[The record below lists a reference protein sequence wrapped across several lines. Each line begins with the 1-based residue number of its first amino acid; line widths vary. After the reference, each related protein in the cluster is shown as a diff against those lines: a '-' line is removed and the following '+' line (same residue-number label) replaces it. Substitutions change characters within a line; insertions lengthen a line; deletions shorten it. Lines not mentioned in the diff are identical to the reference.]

1 MWGWIKRKGNRPMSE
16 NKPDWDKI
24 TEGKIRHGIAV
35 EAFSKG
41 MELNA
46 DNMRT
51 MERWVQFVIHGY
63 DGIKEK
69 LDAHKETMSGQETI
83 DKVKDTF
90 DGEEVDTDKYI
101 TDAIEKAAVGLDR
114 KNKNIVM
121 ARLRDGKINTE
132 NLQACLDRIEVLKKG

>member
-1 MWGWIKRKGNRPMSE
+1 MSE

-69 LDAHKETMSGQETI
+69 LDAHKETMSEQETI

-101 TDAIEKAAVGLDR
+101 ADAIEKASVGLDR

>member
-1 MWGWIKRKGNRPMSE
+1 MSE
-16 NKPDWDKI
+16 KKPDWDKI

>member
-1 MWGWIKRKGNRPMSE
+1 MSE
-16 NKPDWDKI
+16 KKPDWDKI

-46 DNMRT
+46 NNMRT

-69 LDAHKETMSGQETI
+69 LDAHKETMSEQETI

-101 TDAIEKAAVGLDR
+101 TDAIEKASVGLDR

>member
-1 MWGWIKRKGNRPMSE
+1 MSE
-16 NKPDWDKI
+16 KKPDWDKI

-51 MERWVQFVIHGY
+51 MEKWVQFVIHGY
-63 DGIKEK
+63 DGIKER
-69 LDAHKETMSGQETI
+69 LDAHKETMSEQQTI

>member
-1 MWGWIKRKGNRPMSE
+1 MSE
-16 NKPDWDKI
+16 KKPDWDKI

-69 LDAHKETMSGQETI
+69 LDAHKETMSEQQTI

>member
-1 MWGWIKRKGNRPMSE
+1 MSE

>member
-1 MWGWIKRKGNRPMSE
+1 MSE
-16 NKPDWDKI
+16 KKPDWDKI

-46 DNMRT
+46 KNMKT

-63 DGIKEK
+63 DGIKDI
-69 LDAHKETMSGQETI
+69 LDDHKTRAMSNGQIVE
-83 DKVKDTF
+83 KVKDTF

-101 TDAIEKAAVGLDR
+101 ADTIEKAAVGLDR

-121 ARLRDGKINTE
+121 ARLRDGKINID

>member
-1 MWGWIKRKGNRPMSE
+1 MSE

-63 DGIKEK
+63 DGIKER
-69 LDAHKETMSGQETI
+69 LDAHKETMSEQQTI

-101 TDAIEKAAVGLDR
+101 TDAIEKASVGLDR

>member
-1 MWGWIKRKGNRPMSE
+1 MSE
-16 NKPDWDKI
+16 KKPDWDKI

-63 DGIKEK
+63 DGIKER
-69 LDAHKETMSGQETI
+69 LDAHKETMSEQQTI

-101 TDAIEKAAVGLDR
+101 TDAIEKASVGLDR

>member
-1 MWGWIKRKGNRPMSE
+1 MKMSE
-16 NKPDWDKI
+16 KKPDWDKI

>member
-1 MWGWIKRKGNRPMSE
+1 MEEPMSE
-16 NKPDWDKI
+16 KKPDWDKI

-69 LDAHKETMSGQETI
+69 LDAHKETMSEQETI

>member
-1 MWGWIKRKGNRPMSE
+1 MSE
-16 NKPDWDKI
+16 KKPDWDKI

-51 MERWVQFVIHGY
+51 MEKWVQFVIHGY

-69 LDAHKETMSGQETI
+69 LDAHQQTMSEQATI

-101 TDAIEKAAVGLDR
+101 ADTIEKAAVGLDR

>member
-1 MWGWIKRKGNRPMSE
+1 MSE

-69 LDAHKETMSGQETI
+69 LDAHKETMSEQETI

-101 TDAIEKAAVGLDR
+101 TDAIEKASVGLDR

-121 ARLRDGKINTE
+121 ARLRDGKINTD

>member
-1 MWGWIKRKGNRPMSE
+1 MKMSE
-16 NKPDWDKI
+16 KKPDWDKI

-63 DGIKEK
+63 DGIKER
-69 LDAHKETMSGQETI
+69 LDAHKETMSEQQTI

-101 TDAIEKAAVGLDR
+101 TDAIEKASVGLDR

>member
-1 MWGWIKRKGNRPMSE
+1 MSE
-16 NKPDWDKI
+16 KKPDWDKI

-69 LDAHKETMSGQETI
+69 LDAHKETMSEQQTI

-101 TDAIEKAAVGLDR
+101 KDAIEKAAVGLDR

>member
-1 MWGWIKRKGNRPMSE
+1 MSE

-51 MERWVQFVIHGY
+51 MEKWVQFVIHGY

-69 LDAHKETMSGQETI
+69 LDAHKETMSEQETI

>member
-1 MWGWIKRKGNRPMSE
+1 MSE
-16 NKPDWDKI
+16 KKPDWDKI

-69 LDAHKETMSGQETI
+69 LDAHKETMSEQETI

>member
-1 MWGWIKRKGNRPMSE
+1 MSE
-16 NKPDWDKI
+16 KKPDWDKI

-63 DGIKEK
+63 DGIKNK
-69 LDAHKETMSGQETI
+69 LDAHKETMSEQETI

-90 DGEEVDTDKYI
+90 DGKEVDTDKYI

>member
-1 MWGWIKRKGNRPMSE
+1 MSE

-69 LDAHKETMSGQETI
+69 LDAHKETMSEQQTI

>member
-1 MWGWIKRKGNRPMSE
+1 MSE
-16 NKPDWDKI
+16 KKPDWDKI

-69 LDAHKETMSGQETI
+69 LDAHKETMSEQETI

-101 TDAIEKAAVGLDR
+101 ADAIEKASVGLDR